1 MINDNSALLL
11 KRYKEAHPRR
21 SQCFDSTAALS
32 NRKQANILHSLSL
45 CSDDFVSSHS
55 EFKGIYRNSTRT
67 DTGSLPEVKPVHK
80 RIADIEKNLA
90 RIKSLRDRVV
100 ISRNN
105 QYLLDINYPLEKRN
119 AQGLPPVQRAMP
131 AEERSQ
137 FVGKAGTMSKNQS
150 SSKKPGKR
158 VRWVF

>member
-1 MINDNSALLL
+1 MVNDNSALLL

-21 SQCFDSTAALS
+21 SQCLDSTAALS
-32 NRKQANILHSLSL
+32 NRKQANILHSLPL

-55 EFKGIYRNSTRT
+55 EFKGIYRNSTRIAA
-67 DTGSLPEVKPVHK
+67 GSLPEVKPAHK

-105 QYLLDINYPLEKRN
+105 QYLLDTNYQLEKRN

-131 AEERSQ
+131 ADERSL
-137 FVGKAGTMSKNQS
+137 FVGKAGTLSRSQERGCLGCS
-150 SSKKPGKR
+150 ES
-158 VRWVF
+158 